1 MVADIFRSWLLVSEL
16 SYCSFC
22 GVPFVLLWLIMNLL
36 VSTENEECLE
46 FMGFVGSAE
55 DVHAITYQ
63 WLKGIADIIYC

>member
-1 MVADIFRSWLLVSEL
+1 M
-16 SYCSFC
+16 
-22 GVPFVLLWLIMNLL
+22 LLWLIINFL

-63 WLKGIADIIYC
+63 CMKGIADIINCWFSFSIL